1 MELKGSKTE
10 QNLMTAFAGESE
22 ARNKYSYFAAKAK
35 KDGFEQIAEIF
46 CETASNEMAH
56 AKLWY
61 ELLNGEVGDTKANLI
76 SAAEGEHFEWYDMY
90 ARMEKEAREEGFDQI
105 AFLFKAVADIEK
117 LHEERFRKL
126 IDNVD
131 SGKVFTKDGDRIWIC
146 RNCGH
151 IVIWKSA
158 PVVCPVCR
166 HPKAFFQIKAEN
178 Y

>member
-1 MELKGSKTE
+1 
-10 QNLMTAFAGESE
+10 MTAFAGESE

-46 CETASNEMAH
+46 SETASNEMAH

-61 ELLNGEVGDTKANLI
+61 ELLNGEVVDTKTNLI

-126 IDNVD
+126 VNNVED
-131 SGKVFTKDGDRIWIC
+131 GKVFTKDGDRIWIC

-151 IVIWKSA
+151 IVIGKSA
-158 PVVCPVCR
+158 PAVCPVCR